1 MLSVDTS
8 VTLKYSLFYMIMNL
22 KRRLIVW
29 SFITEKKLRFWA
41 SIQKLAQ
48 ILDSSP
54 FYKKTEQNIELTIR
68 ITQQMMQLGVP

>member
-1 MLSVDTS
+1 
-8 VTLKYSLFYMIMNL
+8 MNKKTNFL
-22 KRRLIVW
+22 VIRW
-29 SFITEKKLRFWA
+29 KKLRFWA

>member
-1 MLSVDTS
+1 MLNVDTS
-8 VTLKYSLFYMIMNL
+8 VTLKYSLFYMIMNKKTNFL
-22 KRRLIVW
+22 VIR
-29 SFITEKKLRFWA
+29 TEKKLWFWA